1 MTSTDP
7 LVPWSEAKS
16 FAANV
21 WASCGEAGVY
31 FSIAL
36 MWVLIVSKFHPVL
49 PSFSHAIGHTK

>member
-16 FAANV
+16 FVANV

-49 PSFSHAIGHTK
+49 PSFSHAAEYLK